1 VKVKRTCLMC
11 GEKVCE
17 DDIQCL
23 LDHNAAV
30 AELEQQ
36 GKEDFDAWMAD
47 IEEDKIWQLI
57 NGS

>member
-1 VKVKRTCLMC
+1 MC